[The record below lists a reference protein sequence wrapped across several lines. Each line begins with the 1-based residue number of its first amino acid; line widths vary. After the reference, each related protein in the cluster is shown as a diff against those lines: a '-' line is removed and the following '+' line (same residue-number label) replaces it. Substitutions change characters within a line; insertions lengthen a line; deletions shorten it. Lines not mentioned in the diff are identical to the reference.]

1 MQPKVSAAPYVA
13 SLPINI
19 LIWWFLESPKLIL
32 KILAFFFSLAS
43 HQLGYRPL
51 FKTFFKP
58 WKNEYREGLVGFS
71 IYMGMFMKSLIIF
84 VDSLILLGILAIEAF
99 IFLVWVLL
107 PFIALY
113 WIYVGLFT

>member
-13 SLPINI
+13 SLPVYVIS
-19 LIWWFLESPKLIL
+19 WWFLESPKLIL
-32 KILAFFFSLAS
+32 KILTFFFSLVS
-43 HQLGYRPL
+43 HQLGYRSL

-84 VDSLILLGILAIEAF
+84 VGSLILFTLLVAEVF
-99 IFLVWVLL
+99 IFLAWVFL
-107 PFIALY
+107 PFIAL
-113 WIYVGLFT
+113 WWVYVGLFT